1 VHQQDIQSGI
11 KDLIQRQGLGHR
23 HSRLPWAHGLYKRRI
38 LVFSNPQGLGERLM
52 TRMVTPSA
60 QKINRYGHASMTT
73 GMRMI
78 TLEDC
83 P

>member
-1 VHQQDIQSGI
+1 
-11 KDLIQRQGLGHR
+11 LT
-23 HSRLPWAHGLYKRRI
+23 HGLYKRRI
-38 LVFSNPQGLGERLM
+38 LVFSNLQGLGERLM
-52 TRMVTPSA
+52 TRIVTPSS
-60 QKINRYGHASMTT
+60 QKINWYGHAPMTT